1 MIVFCEDCGAKNSI
15 NPEGFDSMQVH
26 IKCRRCHEN
35 IRIDGSPRSRTA
47 GKSDQTQVFKS
58 RMMVKYQNIMIH
70 INEDRKK
77 ISMGRLKKNDI
88 AIVKDHVSRFHTTIK
103 YESGKYVLTDQSKN
117 GTYVLIQGR
126 QGIFVK
132 KKTLLLSNS
141 GIIGLGGV
149 VTNESSE
156 AIHFLIKV

>member
-15 NPEGFDSMQVH
+15 DSEEFAAMQVR
-26 IKCRRCHEN
+26 IKCCRCHEN

-47 GKSDQTQVFKS
+47 EASDQMHVFKS
-58 RMMVKYQNIMIH
+58 RMMVKYQDVMIH

-77 ISMGRLKKNDI
+77 ISMGRLTKNDI
-88 AIVKDHVSRFHTTIK
+88 SIVKDHVSRVHARIK
-103 YESGKYVLTDQSKN
+103 YENGKYILTDQSKN
-117 GTYVLIQGR
+117 GTYVHIKGR

-132 KKTLLLSNS
+132 GKILLLSSS
-141 GIIGLGGV
+141 GIIGLGGI
-149 VTNESSE
+149 VTNDSSE

>member
-15 NPEGFDSMQVH
+15 NPDEFTAMQFH

-47 GKSDQTQVFKS
+47 DKSDLMQVFKS

-70 INEDRKK
+70 INEDRKQV
-77 ISMGRLKKNDI
+77 SMGRLKKNDI
-88 AIVKDHVSRFHTTIK
+88 SIVKDHVSRVHTTIK
-103 YESGKYVLTDQSKN
+103 YENGKYILTDQSRN
-117 GTYVLIQGR
+117 GTYVHIQGR

-132 KKTLLLSNS
+132 RKILLLSSS
-141 GIIGLGGV
+141 GIIGLGGK
-149 VTNESSE
+149 VTSESSE